1 MDTGLPEVLRQAR
14 RGVNGWRREVF
25 RQARRGAAPSP
36 PSTVLQSLKAAQA
49 PAVLVAGAE
58 QQRGAQPLLEA
69 LLGAWARRR
78 G

>member
-1 MDTGLPEVLRQAR
+1 MDTGLPEVLRLAR

-25 RQARRGAAPSP
+25 RQARRGVAPRP

-49 PAVLVAGAE
+49 PAVLVEGAE